1 MPNDPGAPQKLKI
14 HPDLIAYYGKDGPPP
29 STPIQDQIRL
39 LAMRGTMA
47 RAGGI
52 RSNGEKPTLY
62 AIDPIDAK
70 AAAKYLSDAFDYGTP
85 KDGSVFWSGVDA
97 NKLVKQVNK
106 WNGAPGGKNKFGQL
120 EATTDA
126 RFVNGAFKY
135 VDGVTK
141 DFWAKASEKY
151 GHGALGHVTAAQ
163 VFGLKE
169 QTIFWQTELPAILAG
184 MKEKLNQGLT
194 PDVVDLTIVVIHPV
208 GERLNAICYTNLDIA
223 KAPVYVPKPGLQYAT
238 KREDCVKLRVVG
250 HAFFPVEVRKYW
262 AGRGS
267 VPPSVAAQKIAANPS
282 SVMY

>member
-1 MPNDPGAPQKLKI
+1 MPGDSGAPPKLKI
-14 HPDLIAYYGKDGPPP
+14 HPDLIAFYGKDGPPP

-52 RSNGEKPTLY
+52 RSSGEKPTLY
-62 AIDPIDAK
+62 SIDPIDGA
-70 AAAKYLSDAFDYGTP
+70 AAAKYLADAFNYGTP
-85 KDGSVFWSGVDA
+85 KDGSVFWSGVDS
-97 NKLVKQVNK
+97 NKLVKQVNN
-106 WNGAPGGKNKFGQL
+106 WNSGPGGKDKFGQL

-135 VDGVTK
+135 VNGVTK
-141 DFWAKASEKY
+141 DFWANASEKY
-151 GHGALGHVTAAQ
+151 GHGALGHVTAVQ

-169 QTIFWQTELPAILAG
+169 ETIFWRTELPAILSG
-184 MKEKLNQGLT
+184 MKEKLKQGLT

-208 GERLNAICYTNLDIA
+208 GERVNAICYTNLDIA
-223 KAPVYVPKPGLQYAT
+223 KAPVYIPKPGLQYAM
-238 KREDCVKLRVVG
+238 KREDCVKVRLVG

-267 VPPSVAAQKIAANPS
+267 VPPSAAALKIAANPAA
-282 SVMY
+282 VMY